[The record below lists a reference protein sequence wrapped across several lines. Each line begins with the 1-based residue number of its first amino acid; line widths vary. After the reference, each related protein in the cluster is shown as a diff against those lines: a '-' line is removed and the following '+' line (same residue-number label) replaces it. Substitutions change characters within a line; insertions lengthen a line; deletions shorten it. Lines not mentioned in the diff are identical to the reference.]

1 MRTVEL
7 RWSFPGHWLPS
18 KDSVRAVYVS
28 AGRAQW
34 QETCRALAQMSALRS
49 FVLVLNS
56 AWFSEGAG
64 KLVGFLEPLRGL
76 VVRPVNRRDWGAD
89 EGRARK
95 VDGSYGY
102 GFEELAGSSSS
113 DEESCGSLSSQ
124 SSFSETFASGL
135 IRCTM
140 DSMGKWE
147 LRLQSQSYYPH
158 ELEKIGDDLRQRG
171 IDCWISAV

>member
-1 MRTVEL
+1 M
-7 RWSFPGHWLPS
+7 
-18 KDSVRAVYVS
+18 RAVYVS

-34 QETCRALAQMSALRS
+34 QETCQALAHMSALRS

-56 AWFSEGAG
+56 AWFSEDAG

-76 VVRPVNRRDWGAD
+76 VVRPIRRRWDLGAN
-89 EGRARK
+89 EGRAKK
-95 VDGSYGY
+95 VDGYR
-102 GFEELAGSSSS
+102 FVEELAGGSSS

-124 SSFSETFASGL
+124 SSFSETFASISGL
-135 IRCTM
+135 TRYATNPLM
-140 DSMGKWE
+140 NLSMGKWE
-147 LRLQSQSYYPH
+147 LQLQGQSYYPH